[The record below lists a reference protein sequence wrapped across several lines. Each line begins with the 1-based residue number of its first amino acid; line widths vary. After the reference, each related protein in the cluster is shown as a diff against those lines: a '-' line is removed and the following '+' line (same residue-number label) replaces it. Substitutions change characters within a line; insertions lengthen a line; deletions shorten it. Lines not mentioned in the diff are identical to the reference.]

1 MSSLFVEEG
10 SKLESTID
18 FSRLFKSTKKNWWK
32 ILAFVVI
39 VTGISIPFILKLT
52 PKYEAYATVLLK
64 AQLANPT
71 TFDKVVDFDSTR
83 REYYETQYQLL
94 KSRRVISR
102 VVDNLKLYEN
112 REFIGNKNDKL
123 DTLAKQKERSIQYV
137 LKHMTVSPIR
147 KTQLV
152 EIGFEST
159 MAKDAAAVANDIV
172 KVFVNYSIEDNRD
185 ANLNVSSLLKTEV
198 SDLNHQLKAKEAKL
212 NAFLKTE
219 DLITFRGVDGF
230 QTEQL
235 SLLMDNLAT
244 ATAQRVNLEALYNV
258 VTTYKKQGFNALA
271 AIPDVSRHPQM
282 ENLRQMIIEQK
293 SQLAD
298 LKHRYGPKYEKVI
311 QAQSQLKIL
320 QRQATS
326 LINEIAEGIKE
337 QYQSAIIKQ
346 NQLQT
351 AVDKRTNAFQL
362 LGEKKTTYN
371 NLMDDISQTRTL
383 YNQLL
388 QRQNE
393 TQVSGQFAE
402 PTAKAIDSAIAP
414 LKPTKPNKKLLII
427 VIAIMSLLISVLFVI
442 VMAALN
448 NRVMSIN
455 EIKRRL
461 GLEVIGEIKLYPQS
475 ITPQLVVDNSV
486 EFSTLD
492 EASLGIRSQ
501 LLLLNTDAKILAVTS
516 ATAGEG
522 KSLVSTLVAKAIAID
537 SKVLLIDMNLRH
549 RSITHSFG
557 YANNGGL
564 TDILYNN
571 VLVQDVIVNHHG
583 IDILTVGSDT
593 TCSPLLVLTHNKLSL
608 LCTELRHE
616 YDYIIIDTP
625 AVTDAKDTVLISQ
638 LTDAILFVVAS
649 NCNSTNVSV
658 SAINQLKQYKA
669 TVLGC
674 VLNKVSESDL
684 ESNENIAVTSPKD
697 VLL

>member
-18 FSRLFKSTKKNWWK
+18 FSRLFKLTKKNWWK

-39 VTGISIPFILKLT
+39 VTGLSIPFILKLT

-71 TFDKVVDFDSTR
+71 TFDKVIDFDSTR

-112 REFIGNKNDKL
+112 HEFIGNKEDKL

-152 EIGFEST
+152 AIGFESIT
-159 MAKDAAAVANDIV
+159 AKDAAAVANDIV
-172 KVFVNYSIEDNRD
+172 KVFVNYSVEDNRD

-198 SDLNHQLKAKEAKL
+198 SDLNHKLKAKEAKL

-219 DLITFRGVDGF
+219 GLITFRGVDGF

-293 SQLAD
+293 TQLAD

-311 QAQSQLKIL
+311 QAQSQLNIL
-320 QRQATS
+320 QRQATN

-337 QYQSAIIKQ
+337 QYQLAIIKQ

-362 LGEKKTTYN
+362 LGEKKTIYN
-371 NLMDDISQTRTL
+371 NMMDKISQTRTL

-393 TQVSGQFAE
+393 TQVSGQFSE
-402 PTAKAIDSAIAP
+402 PTAKVIDSAIVP

-448 NRVMSIN
+448 NKVMSIN
-455 EIKRRL
+455 EVKRRL
-461 GLEVIGEIKLYPQS
+461 GLEVIGEIKLYPQHV
-475 ITPQLVVDNSV
+475 TPQLVFDNSV

-501 LLLLNTDAKILAVTS
+501 LLLFNTDAKMLAVTS
-516 ATAGEG
+516 ATTGEG
-522 KSLVSTLVAKAIAID
+522 KSLVSTLVAKAMAID
-537 SKVLLIDMNLRH
+537 TKVLLIDLNLRH
-549 RSITHSFG
+549 PSITHSFG
-557 YANNGGL
+557 YANNSGL

-571 VLVQDVIVNHHG
+571 VFARDVIVNHHG
-583 IDILTVGSDT
+583 VDILTVGSDT
-593 TCSPLLVLTHNKLSL
+593 TRSPLLVLTHNKLRSL
-608 LCTELRHE
+608 CAELRHE

-625 AVTDAKDTVLISQ
+625 AVMDAKDTFLISQ

-649 NCNSTNVSV
+649 NYNSSNLSV

-674 VLNKVSESDL
+674 ILTKVSESLL
-684 ESNENIAVTSPKD
+684 ESNENITVTSPKD